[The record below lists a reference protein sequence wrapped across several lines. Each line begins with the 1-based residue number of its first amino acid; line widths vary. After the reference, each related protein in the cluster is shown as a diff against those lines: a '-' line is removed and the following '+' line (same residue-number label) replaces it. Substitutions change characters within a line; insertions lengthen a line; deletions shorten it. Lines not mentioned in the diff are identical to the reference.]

1 MFKHYGGAKLASN
14 YKKKVERQ
22 EERIMQK
29 ENKKN
34 GEKRGKRKRE
44 KKNNGKGGKQDI
56 IISIAILDLSVS
68 LITIQPNMYLYTEN
82 LECSKYLLRCSLEL
96 NYV

>member
-14 YKKKVERQ
+14 YKKKSGKTGGENNGKRK
-22 EERIMQK
+22 QK
-29 ENKKN
+29 ETRKK
-34 GEKRGKRKRE
+34 GKRE

-68 LITIQPNMYLYTEN
+68 LITIQPNISSYLYTEN
-82 LECSKYLLRCSLEL
+82 LECSKYLLRC
-96 NYV
+96 